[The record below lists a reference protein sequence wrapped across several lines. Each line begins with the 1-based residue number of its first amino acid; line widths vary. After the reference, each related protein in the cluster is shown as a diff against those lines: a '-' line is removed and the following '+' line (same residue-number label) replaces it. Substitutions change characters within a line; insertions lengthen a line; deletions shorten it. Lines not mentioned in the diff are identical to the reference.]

1 MRELVCGTKL
11 VCILRFEHLHNALAI
26 RLVEMLASTRNSISP
41 RIIKVIE
48 KMNSVAMAADR
59 SEPVSSPKNRVT
71 ITRQTSRAANAD
83 IRRD

>member
-1 MRELVCGTKL
+1 
-11 VCILRFEHLHNALAI
+11 
-26 RLVEMLASTRNSISP
+26 MLASTRNSISP

-71 ITRQTSRAANAD
+71 ITRQTSLGRKNRHSQGSD
-83 IRRD
+83 